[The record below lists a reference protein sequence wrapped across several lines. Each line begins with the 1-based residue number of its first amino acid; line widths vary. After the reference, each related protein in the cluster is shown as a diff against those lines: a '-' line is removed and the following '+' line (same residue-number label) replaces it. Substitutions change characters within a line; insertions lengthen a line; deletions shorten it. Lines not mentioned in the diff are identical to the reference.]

1 MSAKG
6 PIGDM
11 RPAINARN
19 VGLVEIYARNKNLLK
34 RRFMTSASSLRRFSC
49 SSTIHEENM
58 KTHTSRYKIFAGL
71 ALSAGLVVVTAQS
84 DVPVL
89 RGISAIGYTHAH
101 VRALHN
107 QDGTIARGAHNEIA
121 TSNWS
126 GYALANYATGLTY
139 TAAQLNWTVPRV
151 SYVLPP
157 PVCHLVNI
165 GRRTTT
171 ICTPPLVQA
180 EYSASW
186 VGIGGYCEDSNCMT
200 VDNTLIQLGTAHNV
214 SLHGATQY
222 YAWIE
227 MPPADPVII
236 SPTYP
241 NCNSLSCAYPV
252 RPGDDITASL
262 TCQQNCTPFDPN
274 QIWVL
279 AMQDK
284 TQNWSW
290 SVQVPFSSSL
300 LSAVWIQEA
309 PVSAAGVLPLADFRI
324 TKFVPTYNNNQAP
337 NFPSGPNNTDG
348 VDAILMIDPYGETS
362 NPSVAEESPTVGGA
376 FNVCWGNNPTYI
388 GVCAAP

>member
-1 MSAKG
+1 
-6 PIGDM
+6 
-11 RPAINARN
+11 
-19 VGLVEIYARNKNLLK
+19 
-34 RRFMTSASSLRRFSC
+34 
-49 SSTIHEENM
+49 M
-58 KTHTSRYKIFAGL
+58 KIRTSRYKIFAGL
-71 ALSAGLVVVTAQS
+71 ALSTGLVMVTAQN

-89 RGISAIGYTHAH
+89 RGISAIGHTHAH
-101 VRALHN
+101 VNALRN
-107 QDGTIARGAHNEIA
+107 QDGTIARGTHNEIM

-126 GYALANYATGLTY
+126 GYALPNYLTGETY

-165 GRRTTT
+165 GRKTTT

-186 VGIGGYCEDSNCMT
+186 VGIGGYCEDSNCTT

-214 SLHGATQY
+214 SLNGATQY

-262 TCQQNCTPFDPN
+262 TCEQQNCTPLDQN
-274 QIWVL
+274 QTWVL
-279 AMQDK
+279 AMRNK

-290 SVQVPFSSSL
+290 SAAHVPFSSSS

-324 TKFVPTYNNNQAP
+324 TKFVPTYNNYQAP

-348 VDAILMIDPYGETS
+348 VDAILMVDPYGETS
-362 NPSVAEESPTVGGA
+362 NPSVAEESPTVGA
-376 FNVCWGNNPTYI
+376 FNLCWGNNPAHI